1 MRWRM
6 LARVASSLTL
16 LVVGACGG
24 GGGGGGGGDTDW
36 LYPLWVPSD
45 VAVADVD
52 GDGRADILTLAQF
65 AASQNQRD
73 GRLIV
78 HLQASP
84 GSFTATQTAIVGEYP
99 WRLAVDDLD
108 GDGAV
113 DVAVIDAEGSRGVWV
128 LLQDPTHRGR
138 LLPAREVASGVG
150 AFDIAIADL
159 NGDGASDLAVANT
172 TSGSA
177 RLELLYQDPAQ
188 RGSFRP
194 AVALTVPG
202 TATTGVAA
210 GDLDGDG
217 RSDLAMAIALP
228 RDGYTPNSV
237 LGISLQR
244 PDGTMGPVVTMA
256 PQRGLNVARMKVA
269 DYDGDGQNDLF
280 AYFTP
285 FSTDYIAKL
294 MVLLQGPVRGQFSA
308 PVDTIMKDLKG
319 IDDAVI
325 ADLDGDRR
333 PDAAVAG
340 FFPVGSP
347 SVVHARINHF
357 TQSGAGA
364 FALVSSGDLSINAS
378 RVTAGDLDGDGRNEV
393 VVLGQEDRFLVLD

>member
-6 LARVASSLTL
+6 LARVASSLTM
-16 LVVGACGG
+16 LVFGAC

-36 LYPLWVPSD
+36 LYPLWVPTD

-52 GDGRADILTLAQF
+52 GDGRADILTLAQW

-78 HLQASP
+78 HLQTSP
-84 GSFTATQTAIVGEYP
+84 GSFTTTQTAIVGEYP

-113 DVAVIDAEGSRGVWV
+113 DVAVVDGEGSRGVWV
-128 LLQDPTHRGR
+128 LLQDPGHRGR
-138 LLPAREVASGVG
+138 LLPAREVASGIG
-150 AFDIAIADL
+150 AFDVAIADL
-159 NGDGASDLAVANT
+159 NGDGASDLAVANST
-172 TSGSA
+172 TGSA
-177 RLELLYQDPAQ
+177 RLDRLYQDPAQ

-217 RSDLAMAIALP
+217 RSDLAMTVALP
-228 RDGYTPNSV
+228 RDGYTPNSGM
-237 LGISLQR
+237 GISLQR

-285 FSTDYIAKL
+285 FSTDYNAKL

-308 PVDTIMKDLKG
+308 PVDTFMKDLKG

-347 SVVHARINHF
+347 SVVHARINRF

-364 FALVSSGDLSINAS
+364 FALVSSGDLSIEAS
-378 RVTAGDLDGDGRNEV
+378 RVTAGDVDGDGRNEV
-393 VVLGQEDRFLVLD
+393 VVLGSEDRFLVLD

>member
-1 MRWRM
+1 M
-6 LARVASSLTL
+6 LMF
-16 LVVGACGG
+16 GACGG
-24 GGGGGGGGDTDW
+24 GGGGGGGSTDW
-36 LYPLWVPSD
+36 LYPLWVPTD

-52 GDGRADILTLAQF
+52 GDGRADILTLAQL
-65 AASQNQRD
+65 ATSQNQRE

-78 HLQASP
+78 HLQTSS
-84 GSFTATQTAIVGEYP
+84 GSFTTAQTAIVGEYP
-99 WRLAVDDLD
+99 WRLAVGDLD

-113 DVAVIDAEGSRGVWV
+113 DVAVVDGEGSRGVWV
-128 LLQDPTHRGR
+128 LLQDPGHRGR
-138 LLPAREVASGVG
+138 LLPARAVASGVG
-150 AFDIAIADL
+150 AFDVAIADL
-159 NGDGASDLAVANT
+159 NGDGASDLAVANIT
-172 TSGSA
+172 TGSA

-202 TATTGVAA
+202 TATSAVAA
-210 GDLDGDG
+210 GDFDGDG
-217 RSDLAMAIALP
+217 RSDLAMTVALP

-237 LGISLQR
+237 MGISLQR
-244 PDGTMGPVVTMA
+244 PNGTMGPVVTMA

-269 DYDGDGQNDLF
+269 DYDGDGLNDLF

-308 PVDTIMKDLKG
+308 PVDTLMKDLKG

-347 SVVHARINHF
+347 SVVHARINRF

-364 FALVSSGDLSINAS
+364 FALVSSGDLSIAAS
-378 RVTAGDLDGDGRNEV
+378 RVTAGDVGGDGRNEV
-393 VVLGQEDRFLVLD
+393 VVLGSEDRFLVLD

>member
-1 MRWRM
+1 MCRGRYAAM
-6 LARVASSLTL
+6 VLVLLLA
-16 LVVGACGG
+16 ACGG
-24 GGGGGGGGDTDW
+24 GGGGGDADW
-36 LYPLWVPSD
+36 LYPLWVPTD

-52 GDGRADILTLAQF
+52 GDGRADVLTLAQF
-65 AASQNQRD
+65 ASSQNQRE

-78 HLQASP
+78 HLQTSP
-84 GSFTATQTAIVGEYP
+84 GAFTTVQTAIVGEYP
-99 WRLAVDDLD
+99 WRLAIGDID

-113 DVAVIDAEGSRGVWV
+113 DVAVVEAAGSHGIWV
-128 LLQDPTHRGR
+128 LLQDHDQRGR
-138 LLPAREVASGVG
+138 LLAAREVGSGVS
-150 AFDIAIADL
+150 AYDVAMADL
-159 NGDGASDLAVANT
+159 NGDGAPDLAVVDSAT
-172 TSGSA
+172 GSA

-217 RSDLAMAIALP
+217 RSDLAMTVALP
-228 RDGYTPNSV
+228 RDGYTPNTV
-237 LGISLQR
+237 TGISLQQ
-244 PDGTMGPVVTMA
+244 PDGTMGPVTTLA
-256 PQRGLNVARMKVA
+256 PQRGVNVARMTIA
-269 DYDGDGQNDLF
+269 DYDGDGLNDVF

-285 FSTDYIAKL
+285 SSTEYVAKL
-294 MVLLQGPVRGQFSA
+294 MVLLQGPVRGQFAA
-308 PVDTIMKDLKG
+308 PVETPMHDLKG

-340 FFPVGSP
+340 FYPVGSP
-347 SVVHARINHF
+347 SVVHARLNRF

-364 FALVSSGDLSINAS
+364 FALVSSSELSIDAS
-378 RVTAGDLDGDGRNEV
+378 RVTAGDVDGDGRNETI
-393 VVLGQEDRFLVLD
+393 VLGSEDRFVVLD